1 MKPNKNLKKL
11 NKPLE
16 KRADR
21 FEWFLIVACSLILA
35 TAYALRILL

>member
-1 MKPNKNLKKL
+1 MKPNKKL

-21 FEWFLIVACSLILA
+21 FEWVLLIAFSVILA
-35 TAYALRILL
+35 TAYALRSLL